1 MATRV
6 KTFKSI
12 DHVKKSTSQGIGG
25 RGRKIKISTKTMNK
39 NKKRL
44 TKRKYR
50 GQGK

>member
-1 MATRV
+1 MAVRA

-12 DHVKKSTSQGIGG
+12 DHVKQSTSQGIGG
-25 RGRKIKISTKTMNK
+25 RGRRIKISTKTMNK

-50 GQGK
+50 VQGK